1 MYVIAVT
8 YEVTVTLPNEKF
20 VDNMKKNDTKDFKD
34 MQTKYCDAVSVNS
47 LVVQFDCNVER

>member
-20 VDNMKKNDTKDFKD
+20 VDNMKKSDTKDFKD
-34 MQTKYCDAVSVNS
+34 MQTKYCDAVSVIS
-47 LVVQFDCNVER
+47 LIVQFDCNVKG